1 MLLYMRR
8 IILTLILTITLL
20 SGKGQLTSTQGHQF
34 QFPQVGWKIKVPSD
48 FTILDS
54 AQVAAM
60 DNFGA
65 SAMNNT
71 YDTTTDFGT
80 TKTLI
85 SFNKG
90 QYNFFSSTIT
100 PFDPARD
107 GDWNEVNS
115 KLKNVILGTLRNQAE
130 AIKVDTSSSDELID
144 GLEFHK
150 FQIIT
155 TYQSKLVMKTLMYRR
170 LHMGFDYGI
179 NISYTDENV
188 GQELQLILASS
199 KFDK

>member
-1 MLLYMRR
+1 MRL

-20 SGKGQLTSTQGHQF
+20 SGKGQVTTKQDHQF
-34 QFPQVGWKIKVPSD
+34 KFPQVGWKVKVPSD
-48 FTILDS
+48 FTIMDS
-54 AQVAAM
+54 AQVAALG
-60 DNFGA
+60 NNGA
-65 SAMNNT
+65 NDA
-71 YDTTTDFGT
+71 TTAFGT
-80 TKTLI
+80 TKTLV

-107 GDWNEVNS
+107 GDWNEISS
-115 KLKNVILGTLRNQAE
+115 KRKNRILESLRTQAP
-130 AIKVDTSSSDELID
+130 AIKIDTLSSVETID

-155 TYQSKLVMKTLMYRR
+155 TYQSKLVMNTLMYSR
-170 LHMGFDYGI
+170 LYKGFDYGI
-179 NISYTDENV
+179 NISYTDESV
-188 GQELQLILASS
+188 GKELQLILASS

>member
-1 MLLYMRR
+1 MRL

-20 SGKGQLTSTQGHQF
+20 SGRGQVTSKQDHQF

-48 FTILDS
+48 FTIMDS

-60 DNFGA
+60 DDK
-65 SAMNNT
+65 SA
-71 YDTTTDFGT
+71 TDFGT

-85 SFNKG
+85 SFTKG

-100 PFDPARD
+100 PFDPERD

-115 KLKNVILGTLRNQAE
+115 KLKNVILETLRTQAS
-130 AIKVDTSSSDELID
+130 AIKIDTSSSVETID

-150 FQIIT
+150 FQITT
-155 TYQSKLVMKTLMYRR
+155 TYQNKLVMNTLRYRR
-170 LHMGFDYGI
+170 LHKGFDYGI

-188 GQELQLILASS
+188 GKELQLILASS

>member
-1 MLLYMRR
+1 MLFYMRL

-20 SGKGQLTSTQGHQF
+20 SGKFHVTSKQDHQF
-34 QFPQVGWKIKVPSD
+34 QFPEVGWKVKVPSE
-48 FTILDS
+48 FTIMDS
-54 AQVAAM
+54 AQATPI
-60 DNFGA
+60 G
-65 SAMNNT
+65 
-71 YDTTTDFGT
+71 TDFGT